1 MANVV
6 INDANLVAIGN
17 AIRAKNGT
25 TNTYKPREMADAI
38 TSLPSGGG
46 EQPGPFVLTDTTSYC
61 FTNEPSKWLLKNYP
75 NQFTT
80 TDLRDI
86 RYMFQGWDENTIPLT
101 LNMKVNSSNILSYCF
116 AESQI
121 TEAPA
126 MPNCAPGD
134 IDYMFYGCKYLK
146 DLSTL
151 QMDTWNFYYT
161 TSGYLRGYTFALCMS
176 LRKFP
181 ENFFRKWGSALYS
194 TSSSGKRLYEQ
205 LFYKDYNLE
214 EVKDLWTTME
224 SNTLTNDTFYST
236 FERNGCLKHLTFRTL
251 ADGSPRTVKWKNQTL
266 RLQAVGYHKEASN
279 GEGILDTVVKY
290 APERA
295 NKMIYNAE
303 TYEMFKDDP
312 DAWTGNLYGAESP
325 IPWSLYNIDSAIE
338 TINSLPDTS
347 AYGTNTIIFNKNA
360 GSGYGKGIENLSEE
374 VIALASAKGWTITLT
389 T

>member
-1 MANVV
+1 MALT
-6 INDANLVAIGN
+6 DKLTAIGD
-17 AIRAKNGT
+17 AIREKTGKDDLLT
-25 TNTYKPREMADAI
+25 LDQMPDEITN
-38 TSLPSGGG
+38 LPTGGG
-46 EQPGPFVLTDTTSYC
+46 EQPGPFVLTDTALYC

-80 TDLRDI
+80 TNLKDI
-86 RYMFQGWDENTIPLT
+86 SYIFQGWDESTIPLT
-101 LNMKVNSSNILSYCF
+101 LNMKVNSANTLSYCF
-116 AESQI
+116 AESKI

-134 IDYMFYGCKYLK
+134 INYMFYGCKYLK
-146 DLSTL
+146 DLSPL
-151 QMDTWNFYYT
+151 QIDTWNFYYT
-161 TSGYLRGYTFALCMS
+161 TSGYLRGYTFANCMS

-181 ENFFRKWGSALYS
+181 ENFFKKWGSSLYS
-194 TSSSGKRLYEQ
+194 SSSGTKRLYEA

-214 EVKDLWTTME
+214 EVKDLWTTVE
-224 SNTLTNDTFYST
+224 SNTLTSNTLSNTFD
-236 FERNGCLKHLTFRTL
+236 RNGCLKHLTFRTL
-251 ADGSPRTVKWKNQTL
+251 DDGSPRTVKWKGQTL
-266 RLQAVGYHKEASN
+266 KLQGIGYHEEYTQ
-279 GEGILDTVVKY
+279 GEGVLDTVVKY

-295 NKMIYNAE
+295 NKRIYNAE

-312 DAWTGNLYGAESP
+312 DAWTGHLYGAESSV
-325 IPWSLYNIDSAIE
+325 PWSLYNIDSAIE

-374 VIALASAKGWTITLT
+374 VIALASAKGWTVTFT

>member
-1 MANVV
+1 MANVI
-6 INDANLVAIGN
+6 INDANLVAIGD

-25 TNTYKPREMADAI
+25 ANTYKPREMANAI
-38 TSLPSGGG
+38 TNLPTGGG
-46 EQPGPFVLTDTTSYC
+46 EQPGPFILTDTAPYC

-80 TDLRDI
+80 TNLRDI
-86 RYMFQGWDENTIPLT
+86 SYMFQGWDESTIPLT
-101 LNMKVNSSNILSYCF
+101 LNMKTNSANVLSHCF
-116 AESQI
+116 DMSKI

-134 IDYMFYGCKYLK
+134 IDYMFYECKYLK

-151 QMDTWNFYYT
+151 QIDTWNFYYT
-161 TSGYLRGYTFALCMS
+161 TSTYSRGYTFARCMS

-181 ENFFRKWGSALYS
+181 EDFFRKWGSSLS
-194 TSSSGKRLYEQ
+194 GTSSTGKKVYES
-205 LFYKDYNLE
+205 LFYQDYNLE
-214 EVKDLWTTME
+214 EVKDLWTTTE
-224 SNTLTNDTFYST
+224 SNTLTNNTLSNTFD
-236 FERNGCLKHLTFRTL
+236 RNGCLKHLTFRTL
-251 ADGSPRTVKWKNQTL
+251 ADGSPRTVKWKSQTL
-266 RLQAVGYHKEASN
+266 RLQGVGYHEEAWA

-312 DAWTGNLYGAESP
+312 DAWAGNLYGVESSA
-325 IPWSLYNIDSAIE
+325 PWSLYNIDSAIE

-347 AYGTNTIIFNKNA
+347 AYGTNTIIFNGKA

-374 VIALASAKGWTITLT
+374 VIALASAKGWTVSLV
-389 T
+389 